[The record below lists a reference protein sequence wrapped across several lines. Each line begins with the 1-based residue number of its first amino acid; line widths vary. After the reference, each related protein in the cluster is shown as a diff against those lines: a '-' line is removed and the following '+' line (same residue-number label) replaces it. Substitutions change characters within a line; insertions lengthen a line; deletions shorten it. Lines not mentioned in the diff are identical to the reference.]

1 MGNQLKVLIADDEE
15 NIRAGLQCVLD
26 WESLGC
32 KICGEASSGKDALEK
47 ISYLQPDIVLL
58 DVKMPGMT
66 GLEVM
71 KSLSEKIKED
81 PELKMPNI
89 IILSGFSDFEYAKTA
104 LNYGAKAYLS
114 KPVDE
119 DELQKVVLSVKA
131 EIEKAQNLLEST
143 KSSESLNL
151 KYYLLNLFQTY
162 KIEPLSYLETSSFFQ
177 NVDESDYITLVF
189 SKKYFSE
196 ENKDLIVATI
206 KESFSF
212 FNRVYIDFPDYVTVV
227 FKTSNNDAVIN
238 CVQRIFQRYPQRTF
252 ITKSD
257 MFKGVDGILESY
269 KQAIKFLDYLYY
281 YSDICCITSK
291 VEKEENDAYTKEE
304 LSVDIENL
312 IFCVETYSKVKFEEL
327 AKEMYIKMKD
337 IRRPQSESK
346 QDIIYCLLE
355 IRNKIST
362 KYPERDISE
371 GQTFDIVPKVL
382 EKITYDETFIYMK
395 HVINSMI
402 ENFNLNT
409 TDAVIIKV
417 ISYIKNNYTNDLKLE
432 NLGEMFN
439 CNSAY
444 LGKKFKKYTGVQFN
458 SYLDEL
464 RIEDAKEKIRT
475 SDLKIYQISKLV
487 GFANTDYF
495 FMKFKKYTGYT
506 PKEYKIITE
515 MENHNDKK
523 VISKSEMEE
532 EE

>member
-1 MGNQLKVLIADDEE
+1 MDNALKVLIADDEE
-15 NIRAGLQCVLD
+15 SIRAGLKCVLD
-26 WESLGC
+26 WEKLGC
-32 KICGEASSGKDALEK
+32 RICGESASGKDALEK

-58 DVKMPGMT
+58 DVKMLGMT

-71 KSLSEKIKED
+71 KAVSADHEENPDKKI
-81 PELKMPNI
+81 PNF

-104 LNYGAKAYLS
+104 LNFGAKAYLS

-119 DELQKVVLSVKA
+119 DELQKVVLSVKS
-131 EIEKAQNLLEST
+131 EIEKNQNLMESS
-143 KSSESLNL
+143 KSSEVLNL

-162 KIEPLSYLETSSFFQ
+162 KIEPLSYLENSSFFQ
-177 NVDESDYITLVF
+177 NANQSDYITLVF
-189 SKKYFSE
+189 SKKYFPDE
-196 ENKDLIVATI
+196 DKDLIVSTI

-212 FNRVYIDFPDYVTVV
+212 FNKIYIDFPDYVTVV
-227 FKTSNNDAVIN
+227 FKTSNNDAVVN
-238 CVQRIFQRYPQRTF
+238 CVQRIHQHYPQKTF

-257 MFKGVDGILESY
+257 MFKGVEGILESY
-269 KQAIKFLDYLYY
+269 KQSIKFLDYLYY
-281 YSDICCITSK
+281 FSDICCITSAN
-291 VEKEENDAYTKEE
+291 EKSEKYNYSKEE

-312 IFCVETYSKVKFEEL
+312 IFCVETYSKIKFEEL
-327 AKEMYIKMKD
+327 TKEMYKKMKD
-337 IRRPQSESK
+337 IRRPQSEIK

-355 IRNKIST
+355 IRNKLSA

-515 MENHNDKK
+515 MENHNGTK
-523 VISKSEMEE
+523 VASKTDLDEE
-532 EE
+532 E